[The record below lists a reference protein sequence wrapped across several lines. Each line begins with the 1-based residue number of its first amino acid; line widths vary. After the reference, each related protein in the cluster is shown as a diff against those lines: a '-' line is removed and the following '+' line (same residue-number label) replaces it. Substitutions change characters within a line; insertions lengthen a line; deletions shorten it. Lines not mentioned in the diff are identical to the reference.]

1 MRRAIFLLC
10 SALLAAGQASAMRAH
25 EFLDEQRGPVTLASD
40 HLTLSIN
47 AEPPLDTAAV
57 ITPDSDAQLAAR
69 VGAGRAGAARQPRT
83 GTVRLGDAGLRGA
96 DAVVDAAQAGRL
108 RLRHPQLS

>member
-40 HLTLSIN
+40 HLTLSIK

-57 ITPDSDAQLAAR
+57 ITPDSDAQLHAS
-69 VGAGRAGAARQPRT
+69 
-83 GTVRLGDAGLRGA
+83 
-96 DAVVDAAQAGRL
+96 AQAA
-108 RLRHPQLS
+108 PVQLASPVPEPSGWAMLACGALMLLLMPHKRDDSGYAIRS

>member
-10 SALLAAGQASAMRAH
+10 GTLLAAGQASAMRARDY
-25 EFLDEQRGPVTLASD
+25 LDEHRGPVTLASD

-57 ITPDSDAQLAAR
+57 ITLASDEQLHASAQPTPVQLASPVPEPSGWAMLAC
-69 VGAGRAGAARQPRT
+69 G
-83 GTVRLGDAGLRGA
+83 GLMLLLIPHKRDDSVYA
-96 DAVVDAAQAGRL
+96 IR
-108 RLRHPQLS
+108 R